1 MKFDQRTRKIMPFS
15 AADLARLGERQLSL
29 AA

>member
-1 MKFDQRTRKIMPFS
+1 MKFDQKTRKIMPFS